1 MTIEVNNKEPEVMFC
16 SIPQGYPFKNHNDD
30 GMVDYYIKTSTID
43 VLTSETSE
51 WYNAMKVDTG
61 EMCKFYTDDMVIPVN
76 GKFVVE

>member
-1 MTIEVNNKEPEVMFC
+1 MIIEVRNKEPEVMFC
-16 SIPQGYPFKNHNDD
+16 SIPQSHPFKNHNDD

-43 VLTSETSE
+43 VPTSE

-61 EMCKFYTDDMVIPVN
+61 EMCKFYMDDMVIPVN